1 MIICPKCGKSNV
13 SSFYDTVFKT
23 QGYYCQDCN
32 LDFAV
37 NDENHSLEKKLNK
50 IKSIYFLFQ
59 DNKENFK
66 EVIIENNQNKI
77 LIINE
82 KKNNKLLKHD
92 IININDEYTKLI
104 DVIFKQ
110 FFLLDFPIYKTYDNK
125 INYTSIIINFIDEK
139 KVFNYNQNKP
149 YYVDLI
155 KTIFLSFFEV
165 AN

>member
-1 MIICPKCGKSNV
+1 MIICPKCGKTNV

-23 QGYYCQDCN
+23 QGYYCQDCK

-37 NDENHSLEKKLNK
+37 DDENHSLDKKIEK
-50 IKSIYFLFQ
+50 IKSFSFLFK
-59 DNKENFK
+59 DNDENFK
-66 EVIIENNQNKI
+66 EIIIENNKDKI

-82 KKNNKLLKHD
+82 TKDNQPIKHD

-104 DVIFKQ
+104 EVIYKQ
-110 FFLLDFPIYKTYDNK
+110 FFLLDFPVYKNYDNK

-139 KVFNYNQNKP
+139 VEFNYNENKP

-155 KTIFLSFFEV
+155 KAIFSSFFEV
-165 AN
+165 VN